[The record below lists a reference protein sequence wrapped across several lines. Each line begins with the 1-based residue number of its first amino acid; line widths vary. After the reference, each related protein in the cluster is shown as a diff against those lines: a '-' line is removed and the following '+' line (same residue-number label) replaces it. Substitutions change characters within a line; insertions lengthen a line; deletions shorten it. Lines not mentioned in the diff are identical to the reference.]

1 MAQNIVARC
10 DQFYAERDNRTDL
23 IYAQP
28 QEPVLLAASLA
39 DEWASTAVGQLTF
52 LWLCSLIA
60 RMGRRYNRLQVW
72 LSQEAANSQCLIPG
86 VAAPNLAAAVLGHLQ
101 GADPCGAY
109 EWAERPAEGTFVVSV
124 GDLPAGVD
132 GRVVRPQGW
141 EAALGEQGALAP
153 AALVAGVDMN
163 PVGAALAA
171 ALGAA
176 AVYLHFNRELLSRYE
191 PQSPL
196 WLSAHHSAATSTAG
210 DAAAWPQGPRLPA
223 DLDLG
228 RILVVGA
235 GALGGNMLAILGAL
249 EGLRGRVEVAD
260 DDPLELSNLNR
271 LVVALLRHLRQF
283 KAHIAAES
291 LSGSSVE
298 VVAHLKRFERLQ
310 AVGAADR
317 LPLETYDAVVSGV
330 DQMASRAFI
339 QSGWPRLLIDG
350 GTGGFTWRVS
360 TFPSASGGACA
371 GCLAGN
377 SQRNFNELRAPMRC
391 AGGQADQ
398 GVQTFQ
404 PFESYGFVSFL
415 GAAFLSA
422 RVLQRALGLLP
433 TNESVSVEADAL
445 FLVGMQR
452 KILQKSE
459 RCLCL
464 CGHPEA
470 RAYRAAKYA

>member
-1 MAQNIVARC
+1 MDQITKAGCA
-10 DQFYAERDNRTDL
+10 QFYAARDNRTNL
-23 IYAQP
+23 IYMQP
-28 QEPVLLAASLA
+28 QEPVLLAVSLA
-39 DEWASTAVGQLTF
+39 DEWAGTAVGQLTL
-52 LWLCSLIA
+52 LWLCSLVA

-72 LSQEAANSQCLIPG
+72 LSQGAANSQCLIPG
-86 VAAPNLAAAVLGHLQ
+86 VAAPNLVAAVLSHLQ
-101 GADPCGAY
+101 GADPCGDY
-109 EWAERPAEGTFVVSV
+109 EWAERPAEGAFIVAV

-132 GRVVRPQGW
+132 GRVVRPAGW
-141 EAALGEQGALAP
+141 GAALADQGALDRLDP
-153 AALVAGVDMN
+153 AVGVDLN

-171 ALGAA
+171 ALGAV
-176 AVYLHFNRELLSRYE
+176 AVYHHFNTGLLSRYE
-191 PQSPL
+191 PQPPL
-196 WLSAHHSAATSTAG
+196 WLSAHHSAATTSAG
-210 DAAAWPQGPRLPA
+210 EAATWQAGPRLPA

-249 EGLRGRVEVAD
+249 KSLRGRVEIAD
-260 DDPLELSNLNR
+260 DDLLDASNLNR
-271 LVVALLRHLRQF
+271 LVAALVRHLQQC
-283 KAHIAAES
+283 KTHIAAES
-291 LSGSSVE
+291 LSGSSIE
-298 VVAHLKRFERLQ
+298 VVAHVERFERLQ
-310 AVGAADR
+310 AMGGANR

-360 TFPSASGGACA
+360 TFSHESEGACA

-377 SQRNFNELRAPMRC
+377 SQRNYNELRAPMRC

-398 GVQTFQ
+398 AVQTFQ
-404 PFESYGFVSFL
+404 PFESYSFVSFL

-433 TNESVSVEADAL
+433 TNESVSAEADAL
-445 FLVGMQR
+445 FLAGMQS

-470 RAYRAAKYA
+470 RDYRAAKYT

>member
-1 MAQNIVARC
+1 MAQNILAGC

-28 QEPVLLAASLA
+28 QEPVLLAASLS

-86 VAAPNLAAAVLGHLQ
+86 VAAVNLAAAVLGHLQ

-109 EWAERPAEGTFVVSV
+109 EWAERPAEGAFIVSV

-141 EAALGEQGALAP
+141 EAALGGRGALGP
-153 AALVAGVDMN
+153 VDPIGVDMN
-163 PVGAALAA
+163 SVGAALAA
-171 ALGAA
+171 ALGAT
-176 AVYLHFNRELLSRYE
+176 AVYHHFKRGLLSRYK
-191 PQSPL
+191 PQSL
-196 WLSAHHSAATSTAG
+196 FWLSAYHSAATASAG
-210 DAAAWPQGPRLPA
+210 EAAAWPQGPPLPA

-249 EGLRGRVEVAD
+249 KGLRGRVEVVD

-271 LVVALLRHLRQF
+271 LVAALVCHLRQF

-360 TFPSASGGACA
+360 TFPSASGG
-371 GCLAGN
+371 
-377 SQRNFNELRAPMRC
+377 RAPDVLLATVSGTSTSCARRC
-391 AGGQADQ
+391 AAR
-398 GVQTFQ
+398 
-404 PFESYGFVSFL
+404 
-415 GAAFLSA
+415 AAFNGSVYSA
-422 RVLQRALGLLP
+422 GSLRR
-433 TNESVSVEADAL
+433 
-445 FLVGMQR
+445 
-452 KILQKSE
+452 
-459 RCLCL
+459 
-464 CGHPEA
+464 
-470 RAYRAAKYA
+470 

>member
-1 MAQNIVARC
+1 MAQNIVAGC

-39 DEWASTAVGQLTF
+39 DEWASTAVGQITF
-52 LWLCSLIA
+52 LWLCLLIA

-86 VAAPNLAAAVLGHLQ
+86 VAAPNLATAVLGHLQ
-101 GADPCGAY
+101 DADPCGAY
-109 EWAERPAEGTFVVSV
+109 EWAERPAEGAFIVSV

-141 EAALGEQGALAP
+141 GAALGEQGALGP
-153 AALVAGVDMN
+153 FDLVAGVDMN

-176 AVYLHFNRELLSRYE
+176 AVYHHFNRELLSRYE

-196 WLSAHHSAATSTAG
+196 WPSAHLSAATVSAG
-210 DAAAWPQGPRLPA
+210 EAAAWPQGPRLPA

-249 EGLRGRVEVAD
+249 KGLRGRVEVAD

-271 LVVALLRHLRQF
+271 LVAALVRHLRQF

-398 GVQTFQ
+398 GVQIFQ

-415 GAAFLSA
+415 GAAFLAA

-433 TNESVSVEADAL
+433 TNESVSAEADAL
-445 FLVGMQR
+445 FLAGMQG

>member
-1 MAQNIVARC
+1 MAQIIKAGC
-10 DQFYAERDNRTDL
+10 EQFYAERDNRTNL
-23 IYAQP
+23 IYTQP
-28 QEPVLLAASLA
+28 QEPVLLAVSLA
-39 DEWASTAVGQLTF
+39 DEWATTAIGQLTF

-72 LSQEAANSQCLIPG
+72 LSQGAANSKCLIPG
-86 VAAPNLAAAVLGHLQ
+86 VAAPNLATAVLSHLQ
-101 GADPCGAY
+101 GADPCGGY
-109 EWAERPAEGTFVVSV
+109 GWAERPAEGAFIVSV
-124 GDLPAGVD
+124 GDLPTGTD
-132 GRVVRPQGW
+132 GRVVRPNGW
-141 EAALGEQGALAP
+141 GAVLADQDELNSVD
-153 AALVAGVDMN
+153 LVADVDLN

-176 AVYLHFNRELLSRYE
+176 TVYHHFNRDLLSRYE
-191 PQSPL
+191 PQTPL
-196 WLSAHHSAATSTAG
+196 WLSAHHSAATTSA
-210 DAAAWPQGPRLPA
+210 DEAATWSSGPRLLA

-228 RILVVGA
+228 RVLVVGA

-249 EGLRGRVEVAD
+249 KSLRGRVEVAD
-260 DDPLELSNLNR
+260 DDLLEVSNLNR
-271 LVVALLRHLRQF
+271 LVAALVRHLQQY
-283 KAHIAAES
+283 KAHITAES

-298 VVAHLKRFERLQ
+298 VVAHVERFERLQ
-310 AVGAADR
+310 AVRAADR

-339 QSGWPRLLIDG
+339 QGGWPRLLIDS

-360 TFPSASGGACA
+360 TFPSASDGACA

-404 PFESYGFVSFL
+404 PFESYSFVSFL
-415 GAAFLSA
+415 GAAFLAA
-422 RVLQRALGLLP
+422 RVLQRALGLLL
-433 TNESVSVEADAL
+433 TNESVSAEADAL
-445 FLVGMQR
+445 FLGGMQS

-459 RCLCL
+459 LCLCL

-470 RAYRAAKYA
+470 RAYRAAKYT